1 MRRNLIALLAILL
14 ASVLYTACAAEQP
27 VTDTSA
33 TVANKARPAAPGAA
47 EARTLIANSAEFSE
61 FEFTNAGWTTP
72 VSSAAMST
80 PVRDEARQLAEAGWI
95 AMEKTGDVMLTDKS
109 RNDKRFLL
117 RANGILDVVPLAKK
131 EIGEVVAVRDREG
144 EVTVDFTWRWI
155 PNEVGAAFK
164 TGAVHDRFA
173 APQQATATLLHD
185 GNAWTV
191 LRIDRR

>member
-1 MRRNLIALLAILL
+1 MRRILIALLL
-14 ASVLYTACAAEQP
+14 TACAAEQP
-27 VTDTSA
+27 VTDTTA
-33 TVANKARPAAPGAA
+33 TVAKQPRPAAPSAA
-47 EARTLIANSAEFSE
+47 DAKTLIANAPEFSE

-72 VSSAAMST
+72 VSGVSMST

-95 AMEKTGDVMLTDKS
+95 ALDRTGDVMLADKS

-117 RANGILDVVPLAKK
+117 RPNGILDVVPLAKK
-131 EIGEVVAVRDREG
+131 EIGDVVAVRDREG

-185 GNAWTV
+185 GTGWGV

>member
-1 MRRNLIALLAILL
+1 MRRILIALLVPLFL
-14 ASVLYTACAAEQP
+14 ATCAPEQA
-27 VTDTSA
+27 VTDTTAVA
-33 TVANKARPAAPGAA
+33 TKRPRPAAPTPA
-47 EARTLIANSAEFSE
+47 EAQALVASSAEFSE

-72 VSSAAMST
+72 VSGAAMST

-95 AMEKTGDVMLTDKS
+95 MLEKTGDVALNERS

-131 EIGEVVAVRDREG
+131 EIGEVLAVRDREG
-144 EVTVDFTWRWI
+144 EVTVDFSWHWT
-155 PNEVGAAFK
+155 PNEVGTAFK

-185 GNAWTV
+185 GNGWGV
-191 LRIDRR
+191 LRVDRR

>member
-1 MRRNLIALLAILL
+1 MRRTVIALLAILL
-14 ASVLYTACAAEQP
+14 AAILSMACGAEQP
-27 VTDTSA
+27 VTDTTA
-33 TVANKARPAAPGAA
+33 TVAKKARPAPPSAA

-72 VSSAAMST
+72 VSSASMST

-117 RANGILDVVPLAKK
+117 RPNGILDVVPLAKK

-173 APQQATATLLHD
+173 AQQQATATLLHD
-185 GNAWTV
+185 GTAWSV

>member
-1 MRRNLIALLAILL
+1 MRRILIALLL
-14 ASVLYTACAAEQP
+14 ASCAPEQQ
-27 VTDTSA
+27 VTDTTA
-33 TVANKARPAAPGAA
+33 TLAKAPRPAAPSADD
-47 EARTLIANSAEFSE
+47 ARTLIANAPEFSE

-72 VSSAAMST
+72 VSGVSMST

-95 AMEKTGDVMLTDKS
+95 ALDNTGDLSLTDKA

-131 EIGEVVAVRDREG
+131 ELGNVVAVRDREG

-155 PNEVGAAFK
+155 PNEVGTAFK

-173 APQQATATLLHD
+173 AEQQATATLLHD
-185 GNAWTV
+185 GTVWTV
-191 LRIDRR
+191 LKIDRR

>member
-1 MRRNLIALLAILL
+1 MRRVLIALLL
-14 ASVLYTACAAEQP
+14 TACAAEQP
-27 VTDTSA
+27 ITDTSA
-33 TVANKARPAAPGAA
+33 TVAKPPRPAAPSAA
-47 EARTLIANSAEFSE
+47 DAKTLIANAPEFSE

-72 VSSAAMST
+72 VSGSLMST

-95 AMEKTGDVMLTDKS
+95 ALDRMGDVMLTNKS

-117 RANGILDVVPLAKK
+117 RPNGILDVVPLAKK
-131 EIGEVVAVRDREG
+131 EIGDVVAVRDREG

-155 PNEVGAAFK
+155 PNEVGTAFK

-173 APQQATATLLHD
+173 APQQATATLLHE
-185 GNAWTV
+185 GTGWSV